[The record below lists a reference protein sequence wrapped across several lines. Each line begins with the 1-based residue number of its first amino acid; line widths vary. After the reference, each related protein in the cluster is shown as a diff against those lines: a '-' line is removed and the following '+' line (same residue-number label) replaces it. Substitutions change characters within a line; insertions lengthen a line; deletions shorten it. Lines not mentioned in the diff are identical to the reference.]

1 MPSSVTFPISAQ
13 GTSHFSK
20 TSRTMF
26 PFPRLAMISIRSCD
40 SLNRISYGV
49 MPGFR
54 TYLKVWIAHAVRD
67 AASGVFMPQNAE
79 AKNIYER
86 IAFEAFIK
94 INLAA
99 NRWDPD
105 AVAVMSDTA
114 YDPCKQAP
122 VCRDLG

>member
-1 MPSSVTFPISAQ
+1 
-13 GTSHFSK
+13 
-20 TSRTMF
+20 
-26 PFPRLAMISIRSCD
+26 
-40 SLNRISYGV
+40 
-49 MPGFR
+49 
-54 TYLKVWIAHAVRD
+54 
-67 AASGVFMPQNAE
+67 MPQHAE

-99 NRWDPD
+99 NRWDTD

-114 YDPCKQAP
+114 YDPGKQAP